1 MISVKKRN
9 GSTEAY
15 DIDKTRQVINF
26 ACEGLDVNPLQLE
39 SRIDQVLYDGISTA
53 DIHANLIEHSKQL
66 CSPQSPD
73 WVFVTGRLNTMR
85 MWSESGAYKLP
96 FKDFVKKQIADGI
109 WVHEGFSKYT
119 DEQLEEFGKVVDKNK
134 DLAHSY
140 ASTVTFESKY
150 LDKNECIQ
158 HLFAGN
164 ALVMASVENEDVRLE
179 WAKTFYEGLS
189 NRKISVGS
197 PWNMNLRADGNISS
211 CFIIAPMDD
220 LEDIYYNV
228 TKAAKTSKVGGGLG
242 VFMGH
247 LRGKGDSLMGVEGM
261 SGGTLPFIKVFNDT
275 AVAVN
280 QAGKRKGAFTIALPI
295 WHRDV
300 LDFLEL
306 QTEVGDQ
313 RKKAHDIKPQLTV
326 PDLFMRLKDDNEAK
340 WYLFSPYEVESKLGY
355 QISRVWGE
363 EWEFVYNQCVQ
374 AYHNGVLKVVEV
386 VGAKELWKKVMRV
399 HFETGMPYIS
409 WIDEINRHNP
419 NKHEGMIV
427 CVNLCVESFSVVDD
441 KYNHT
446 CNIAS
451 VVVGRVP
458 FDELAKYAAI
468 TTRILDNGIALTKAP
483 TVESKAHNE
492 RYRTV
497 GVGVQGLADI
507 LAREGKGWNDEEF
520 ISSVF
525 EEIQLGCVQ
534 ESVRLAEERGAF
546 PAFKGS
552 DWDNGVRIKNFA
564 KHSKKPDVWMKL
576 QERIDVVG
584 IRNSQLTSPAPNTST
599 SIAMD
604 AGAGVM
610 PVYSAFFYEDNKDG
624 SMPVS
629 AMLLK
634 ENPLHY
640 ARDVTKF
647 NPASLTKVVGWAQ
660 RFVDTGISAEYVM
673 DKNNPSFSAK
683 TLWDTL
689 QSSWEN
695 KNKAVYYIR
704 TIKEGEQLVQGAEA
718 CVGCAG

>member
-1 MISVKKRN
+1 MINVKKRS
-9 GSTEAY
+9 GKVEQY

-26 ACEGLDVNPLQLE
+26 ACEDLDVNPLQLE

-53 DIHANLIEHSKQL
+53 EIHANLIEHSKQL
-66 CSPQSPD
+66 CSPQAPD
-73 WVFVTGRLNTMR
+73 WVYVTGRLNTMR
-85 MWSESGAYKLP
+85 LWSESGSYNLP
-96 FKDFVKKQIADGI
+96 FKNFVKQQIEGGV
-109 WVHEGFSKYT
+109 WKHEGFLKYT
-119 DEQLEEFGKVVDKNK
+119 DEQLEEFGKLVDKNK

-150 LDKNECIQ
+150 LALNECIQ

-164 ALVMASVENEDVRLE
+164 ALVMASVENEDVRMR
-179 WAKTFYEGLS
+179 WAEVFYEALS
-189 NRKISVGS
+189 ERKISVGS
-197 PWNMNLRADGNISS
+197 PWNMNLRRDGNISS
-211 CFIIAPMDD
+211 CFIIAPEDD
-220 LEDIYYNV
+220 LESIYRNI
-228 TKAAKTSKVGGGLG
+228 TKAAQVSKVGGGLG

-247 LRGKGDSLMGVEGM
+247 LRGKGDELMGEEGM

-326 PDLFMRLKDDNEAK
+326 PDLFMQMKDDDKAI
-340 WYLFSPYEVESKLGY
+340 WYLFSPHEVGKKLGY
-355 QISRVWGE
+355 QISRVWGS
-363 EWEFVYNQCVQ
+363 EWEYVYNQCVQ
-374 AYHNGVLKVVEV
+374 AYKNGILKVVEE

-399 HFETGMPYIS
+399 QFETGMPYIT
-409 WIDEINRHNP
+409 WIDELNRHNP
-419 NKHEGMIV
+419 NKHEGMIP
-427 CVNLCVESFSVVDD
+427 CFNLCTESTSVVTAEYD
-441 KYNHT
+441 HT

-468 TTRILDNGIALTKAP
+468 TTRILDNGIALTKPP
-483 TVESKAHNE
+483 TKESKAHNE
-492 RYRTV
+492 RFRTI
-497 GVGVQGLADI
+497 GVGVQGLHDI
-507 LAREGKGWNDEEF
+507 LAREGKGWGDEEF
-520 ISSVF
+520 VTSVF

-534 ESVRLAEERGAF
+534 ESVKLAKERGAY

-552 DWDNGVRIKNFA
+552 DWDNGVRIANFA
-564 KHSKKPDVWMKL
+564 KWSKKPEVWQAL
-576 QERIDVVG
+576 QEEINVVG

-604 AGAGVM
+604 AGAGVG

-624 SMPVS
+624 TMPVS
-629 AMLLK
+629 AMFLK
-634 ENPLHY
+634 DNPLHY
-640 ARDVTKF
+640 ARDVSKF

-660 RFVDTGISAEYVM
+660 RFVDTGISAEYIM

-689 QSSWEN
+689 QSSWQN

-704 TIKEGEQLVQGAEA
+704 TIKKGEQLVQGAEA
-718 CVGCAG
+718 CVGCSG